1 MVKPLILRP
10 GSVLLRVLASS
21 KKDQE
26 HEDVSARAV
35 EFLFAP
41 LELDANVTVR
51 DLFGLF
57 ATCPDLLVV
66 YRRFYA
72 EEFCAYAAKG
82 ALTAEGGNTTE
93 RVEMYRAWDLNSKT
107 GAYSEVPMLRLSGLG
122 RCPTGQEATL
132 HPDADGMVHYSL
144 DGADLRY
151 LLDVPL
157 HFNSQVKVYET
168 DGSSKQC
175 GQFVNTVSCTDLSLG
190 EVLQAM
196 LWSLSWFGGPEKT
209 QDFFEHIKGMSNA
222 REKWDEASFEELME
236 NQFGGDDRRGC
247 AALFESTGD
256 CDPMEVSSALRDI
269 SDQDN
274 AQQWLQQH
282 LNEGISVKPAYRQL
296 SGRDFRQAFFEFLVQ
311 E

>member
-1 MVKPLILRP
+1 MRPLILQP
-10 GSVLLRVLASS
+10 GSALLRVLASTNNN
-21 KKDQE
+21 QE

-57 ATCPDLLVV
+57 ATCPDLLLV

-82 ALTAEGGNTTE
+82 ALTAEGGNTIE
-93 RVEMYRAWDLNSKT
+93 RVEMYRAWDVNSKT
-107 GAYSEVPMLRLSGLG
+107 GAYSEVPMLRLSALG
-122 RCPTGQEATL
+122 RCPAGQEATL
-132 HPDADGMVHYSL
+132 HPDANGMVHYSL

-157 HFNSQVKVYET
+157 HFNSQVKVYEA
-168 DGSSKQC
+168 DGRSNRFGQC
-175 GQFVNTVSCTDLSLG
+175 VSTVSCTDLSLG

-209 QDFFEHIKGMSNA
+209 QDFFEHIQAMDKD
-222 REKWDEASFEELME
+222 RENWDEASLEELME
-236 NQFGGDDRRGC
+236 EQFGGDDRRGC
-247 AALFESTGD
+247 AALFESTGS
-256 CDPMEVSSALRDI
+256 CKPMEVSSALREI
-269 SDQDN
+269 PDQDN

-282 LNEGISVKPAYRQL
+282 LNEGISVKPAYCQL
-296 SGRDFRQAFFEFLVQ
+296 SGRDFRQAFFEAQVQ